1 MQFHGVFKIGRKEN
15 IRYNLFVSQTR
26 LIVMTVVVFVLIA
39 VMLGVTD
46 FVRTRSLG
54 DTLLFALPLALG
66 GSVLFI
72 VLNTVMLI
80 FRVNKSYKE
89 KTAYEFTQD
98 ITIDESGVHATSE
111 RGRALLEWS
120 KIEKVR
126 EAGHAFYLFLSKTQA
141 YVLPKYQ
148 LANRSE
154 DAAQIRALLRQHL
167 DAKLLKLK

>member
-1 MQFHGVFKIGRKEN
+1 MQFQGVFKIGRKEN

-46 FVRTRSLG
+46 FARTRSLS
-54 DTLLFALPLALG
+54 DTLLFALPLAFG

-72 VLNTVMLI
+72 VLNAVMLI

-111 RGRALLEWS
+111 RGSALLEWNRV
-120 KIEKVR
+120 EKVR

-148 LANRSE
+148 LTNRDE

-167 DAKLLKLK
+167 DPKCLKLK

>member
-54 DTLLFALPLALG
+54 DTLLFSLPLALG

-72 VLNTVMLI
+72 VLNAVMLI

-111 RGRALLEWS
+111 RGSALLEWS

>member
-1 MQFHGVFKIGRKEN
+1 M
-15 IRYNLFVSQTR
+15 
-26 LIVMTVVVFVLIA
+26 
-39 VMLGVTD
+39 
-46 FVRTRSLG
+46 
-54 DTLLFALPLALG
+54 
-66 GSVLFI
+66 
-72 VLNTVMLI
+72 
-80 FRVNKSYKE
+80 NKSYKE

-111 RGRALLEWS
+111 RGSALLEWS